1 MAYLCSD
8 VLTLRAPE
16 WGDLDYLFHVE
27 NDTRQWMVSACK
39 VPYSRFQLQQ
49 YIETNAHDIYVDKQ
63 LRLMVELV
71 EDKRLVGIIDFF
83 DFSPADHR
91 AEVGIIIDHDSRG
104 RGYGQEALA
113 LLSPVDI
120 VLVEGYK
127 SEEGL
132 PRILVHRSGL
142 STDPLTYLTSEVVA
156 IATDDAQ
163 LTMPAGVQRL
173 DLNNPGAVANFIV
186 GLKANCDHI

>member
-1 MAYLCSD
+1 MDEYLGIQPDKAMAYLCSD

-71 EDKRLVGIIDFF
+71 EDKRLVGIIDLF
-83 DFSPADHR
+83 DFSPVDHR
-91 AEVGIIIDHDSRG
+91 AEVGIVIDHDSRG

-113 LLSPVDI
+113 LLCDYAEH
-120 VLVEGYK
+120 VLDLHQLYAHIFEDNTSARRLFASCGF
-127 SEEGL
+127 
-132 PRILVHRSGL
+132 
-142 STDPLTYLTSEVVA
+142 SEV
-156 IATDDAQ
+156 ATLKDWVFVGKKYRSVC
-163 LTMPAGVQRL
+163 LCQR
-173 DLNNPGAVANFIV
+173 FFE
-186 GLKANCDHI
+186 K